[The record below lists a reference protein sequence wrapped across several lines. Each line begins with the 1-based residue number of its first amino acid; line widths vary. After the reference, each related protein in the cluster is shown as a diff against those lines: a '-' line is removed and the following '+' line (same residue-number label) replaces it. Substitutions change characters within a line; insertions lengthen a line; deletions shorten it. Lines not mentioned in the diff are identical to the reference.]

1 MEFTRNIAK
10 EVRTSIVDVVQE
22 FLNANY
28 PDVSI
33 TKSTAGYNGDKLDVK
48 LQLFSSINGE
58 TEAEAD
64 YKNYAKLYDLPLEM
78 LGARFNFNGT
88 MFTVKGFK
96 PKARKND
103 IILVKDN
110 GLEFVAQHRGVIMA
124 YKMDKSRD
132 LGNLMPE
139 DIIVQEVA

>member
-10 EVRTSIVDVVQE
+10 EVRTSIVDIVQE

-48 LQLFSSINGE
+48 LQLFSSANGE

-64 YKNYAKLYDLPLEM
+64 YKKYADLYQLPLEM
-78 LGARFNFNGT
+78 LGARFNYNGT

-103 IILVKDN
+103 IIVAKDN
-110 GLEFVAQHRGVIMA
+110 GLEFVANHRGVVMA
-124 YKMDKSRD
+124 YKMDKNRD
-132 LGNLMPE
+132 LGNLMS
-139 DIIVQEVA
+139 QEVA

>member
-33 TKSTAGYNGDKLDVK
+33 TKSTAGYNGDTLDLK
-48 LQLFSSINGE
+48 LQLFSSVNGD
-58 TEAEAD
+58 TQAEAD
-64 YKNYAKLYDLPLEM
+64 YKKYANLYDLPLEM

-88 MFTVKGFK
+88 MFTVKGFR

-103 IILVKDN
+103 IIIVNDKGNEYVANHEGVK
-110 GLEFVAQHRGVIMA
+110 LA
-124 YKMDKSRD
+124 YKMHTSRD
-132 LGNLMPE
+132 LGNVMP
-139 DIIVQEVA
+139 QEVA

>member
-33 TKSTAGYNGDKLDVK
+33 TKSTAGYNGDTLDLK
-48 LQLFSSINGE
+48 LQLFSSVNGD
-58 TEAEAD
+58 TQAEAD
-64 YKNYAKLYDLPLEM
+64 YKKYANLYDLPLEM
-78 LGARFNFNGT
+78 LGARFNFSGT

-103 IILVKDN
+103 IIIVKDN
-110 GLEFVAQHRGVIMA
+110 GLEFVAQHRGVVMA
-124 YKMDKSRD
+124 YKNEVSI
-132 LGNLMPE
+132 GGIMP
-139 DIIVQEVA
+139 QEVA

>member
-33 TKSTAGYNGDKLDVK
+33 TKSTAGYNGDTLDLK
-48 LQLFSSINGE
+48 LQLFSSVNGD
-58 TEAEAD
+58 TQAEAD
-64 YKNYAKLYDLPLEM
+64 YKKYANLYDLPLEM

-88 MFTVKGFK
+88 MFTVKGFR
-96 PKARKND
+96 PKARKNN
-103 IILVKDN
+103 IIIANDK
-110 GLEFVAQHRGVIMA
+110 GLEYVAQHEGVKMA
-124 YKMDKSRD
+124 YKMHTSRD
-132 LGNLMPE
+132 LGNLMP
-139 DIIVQEVA
+139 QEVA

>member
-28 PDVSI
+28 PDINI

-48 LQLFSSINGE
+48 LQLFSSVNGE

-64 YKNYAKLYDLPLEM
+64 YKKYANLYDLPLEM

-110 GLEFVAQHRGVIMA
+110 GLQFVANHQSVKLA
-124 YKMDKSRD
+124 YKMHTSRD
-132 LGNLMPE
+132 LGNLMP
-139 DIIVQEVA
+139 QEVA

>member
-1 MEFTRNIAK
+1 MEFTRDISK
-10 EVRTSIVDVVQE
+10 EIRTSIVDVVQE

-28 PDVSI
+28 PDINI

-48 LQLFSSINGE
+48 LQLFSSVNGE

-64 YKNYAKLYDLPLEM
+64 YKKYANLYDLPLEM

-103 IILVKDN
+103 IIIVKDN
-110 GLEFVAQHRGVIMA
+110 GLQFVAQHRGVVIA
-124 YKMDKSRD
+124 YKASQGQD
-132 LGNLMPE
+132 LGNLMP
-139 DIIVQEVA
+139 QEVA

>member
-28 PDVSI
+28 PDINI

-48 LQLFSSINGE
+48 LQLFSSVNGE

-64 YKNYAKLYDLPLEM
+64 YKTYANLYDLPLEM

-103 IILVKDN
+103 IIIVKDN
-110 GLEFVAQHRGVIMA
+110 GLQFVAQHRGVVVA
-124 YKMDKSRD
+124 YKMSQGQD
-132 LGNLMPE
+132 LGKLMP
-139 DIIVQEVA
+139 QEVA

>member
-28 PDVSI
+28 SDINI

-48 LQLFSSINGE
+48 LQLFSSVNGE

-64 YKNYAKLYDLPLEM
+64 YKKYANLYDLPLEM

-103 IILVKDN
+103 IIIVKDN
-110 GLEFVAQHRGVIMA
+110 GLQFVAQHRGVVIA
-124 YKMDKSRD
+124 YKASQGQD
-132 LGNLMPE
+132 LGNLMP
-139 DIIVQEVA
+139 QEVA